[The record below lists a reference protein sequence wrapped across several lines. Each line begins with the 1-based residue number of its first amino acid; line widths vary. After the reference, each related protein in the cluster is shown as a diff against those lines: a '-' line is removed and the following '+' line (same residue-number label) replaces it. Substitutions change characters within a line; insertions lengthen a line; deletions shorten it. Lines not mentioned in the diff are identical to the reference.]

1 MIDKILEFSVRQRV
15 LVLMGALALLLGGL
29 WSAARLPMDAIP
41 DITGIQVQVNTTVP
55 ALAPDEVEKLVT
67 VPLEMALGGVA
78 GVTEMRSLSRFGLS
92 QITLQFTDKTDV
104 YRARQLV
111 TERLQTATDSLPAGL
126 TPKLIPITT
135 GLGEVFYYTVDFA
148 PNAPNALASRAAQL
162 MALWEIQEYVIKP
175 QLRTVQG
182 VADVNAYG
190 GYIKQIVVEPKI
202 DKLRDAGLTV
212 NDLAKV
218 VGENVENA
226 GGGIVNAGNEQ
237 LVIRGVG
244 RVNST
249 EEIAQLPV
257 KFGAAVMPLRVKDFA
272 DVEIGHAFR
281 TGAATHSG
289 QEAVLGVAMMLMGE
303 NSHAV
308 AERVAAKIGEI
319 QKQLPSGMVISPEY
333 NRKNLVH
340 RTIRTVA
347 TNLFEG
353 ALLVTAVLLFLL
365 GNWRA
370 ALIVATAIPLAF
382 LFAITGMTRF
392 GISGNLMS
400 LGAIDFGL
408 IIDGAVVI
416 VENVVRQLGAKQ
428 HQLGRRLTVEERLHT
443 VIAASKQVGTP
454 MFFGVLIITIVYLP
468 ILALSGIE
476 GKMFHPMALTVM
488 MALGGSLVLALT
500 LMPAL
505 CSFLLRGRI
514 AERDNFIIR
523 AIKHIYSPILQ
534 LALRLRWL
542 VVLGALTLF
551 ALALLI
557 FARLG
562 ADFIPKLDE
571 GTFTMMVFRTS
582 SINIDE
588 SVEQQRKTEREIPK
602 RVPEVTHVFS
612 RIGSAEIATDPM
624 PPSDCDFYVY
634 YKPQGEW
641 RRVDNRPISKDE
653 LAKIITT
660 EIENLNPG
668 ARVMVA
674 QPVEM
679 RFNEM
684 LEGIRA
690 DIAVKIFGNDYDVL
704 EHLGSEVKEVL
715 EQIPGTREGEGE
727 VEYETTGRAPMLEIK
742 VKRDVLAKYNL
753 HAGDVNQTIAAAL
766 GGQTVGTMLEGNRR
780 FDIVI
785 RLAEK
790 ERESLET
797 IRALPVRVGEA
808 GLLPLGDVA
817 EIDRVKTV
825 SPILRDSGQRRA
837 ALMVNLRGRDVD
849 SWVREANAKVR
860 EHVKL
865 PEGYTLQFGGQFEN
879 LREAKARLGVV
890 VPAALAFIFVLI
902 FMAFRSVRQALLVY
916 SGVPL
921 AITGGIIALWLR
933 DMPFS
938 ISAAVGFIALSGVAV
953 LNGVVMISYFNQ
965 LREEGRDLHSAVIE
979 GSLTRLRPVL
989 MTAAVAAFGFIPMAL
1004 SSSAGAEVQRPLATV
1019 VIGGIVSSTF
1029 LTLVLVPVLYEWAER
1044 KSRLTVPNHEVD
1056 NSKQV
1061 LTSSRS
1067 APAI

>member
-15 LVLMGALALLLGGL
+15 LVLMGALALLLVGL
-29 WSAARLPMDAIP
+29 WSATKLPMDAIP
-41 DITGIQVQVNTTVP
+41 DITGVQVQVNTTVP

-92 QITLQFTDKTDV
+92 QITLQFTDKTDI

-111 TERLQTATDSLPAGL
+111 TERLQSAADSLPPGL

-135 GLGEVFYYTVDFA
+135 GLGEVFYYSV
-148 PNAPNALASRAAQL
+148 NYAPNALNAPPTREAQL
-162 MALWEIQEYVIKP
+162 MALWEIEEYVIKP

-182 VADVNAYG
+182 VAEVNAYG
-190 GYIKQIVVEPKI
+190 GYTKQIVVQPKI
-202 DKLRDAGLTV
+202 DKLHDAGLTV
-212 NDLAKV
+212 SDLAKV
-218 VGENVENA
+218 VGENVENV
-226 GGGIVNAGNEQ
+226 GGGIVNTGNEQ

-244 RVNST
+244 RVTSPQ
-249 EEIAQLPV
+249 EIAELPV
-257 KFGAAVMPLRVKDFA
+257 KFAASVMPLRVKDLA
-272 DVEIGHAFR
+272 EVQIGHAFR
-281 TGAATHSG
+281 TGAATHAG
-289 QEAVLGVAMMLMGE
+289 EEAVVGVAMMLMGE

-308 AERVAAKIGEI
+308 AHRVAAKIDEI
-319 QKQLPSGMVISPEY
+319 QKQLPSGVVISPEY

-353 ALLVTAVLLFLL
+353 ALLVVAVLLFLL

-370 ALIVATAIPLAF
+370 ALIVAAAIPLAF

-428 HQLGRRLTVEERLHT
+428 HQVGRRLTTDERLHT

-454 MFFGVLIITIVYLP
+454 MFFGVLIIAIVYLP

-488 MALGGSLVLALT
+488 LALGGSLVLALT

-505 CSFLLRGRI
+505 CSFLLRGKI
-514 AERDNFIIR
+514 AERDNWIIG
-523 AIKHIYSPILQ
+523 AAKSVYSPILS

-542 VVLGALTLF
+542 VVLGALALF
-551 ALALLI
+551 ALAIVI
-557 FARLG
+557 FNRLG

-571 GTFTMMVFRTS
+571 GAFTMMVFRAS
-582 SINIDE
+582 SISLDAT
-588 SVEQQRKTEREIPK
+588 VEAQRRTDREIK
-602 RVPEVTHVFS
+602 ARVPEVTHVFS

-624 PPSDCDFYVY
+624 PPSDADFYIY
-634 YKPQGEW
+634 YKPQSEW
-641 RRVDNRPISKDE
+641 RKIDNRPISKEE
-653 LAKIITT
+653 LAEIITK
-660 EIENLNPG
+660 EIEALNPG
-668 ARVMVA
+668 VRVMVA

-704 EHLGSEVKEVL
+704 EKLGEEVKEVL
-715 EQIPGTREGEGE
+715 EQIAGTREGEGE
-727 VEYETTGRAPMLEIK
+727 VEYETTGRAPMFEIK

-766 GGQTVGTMLEGNRR
+766 GGQTVGTMIEGNRR
-780 FDIVI
+780 FEIVV
-785 RLAEK
+785 RLAESD
-790 ERESLET
+790 RENLDA
-797 IRALPVRVGEA
+797 IRQLPVRVGDS
-808 GLLPLGDVA
+808 GMLPLGELADIEKVQ
-817 EIDRVKTV
+817 TV
-825 SPILRDSGQRRA
+825 SPILRDSAQRRA
-837 ALMVNLRGRDVD
+837 ALMVNLQGRDVE
-849 SWVREANAKVR
+849 SWVREADAKVR
-860 EHVKL
+860 EHVHL

-879 LREAKARLGVV
+879 LRDAKARLTIV
-890 VPAALAFIFVLI
+890 VPAALAFILVLI
-902 FMAFRSVRQALLVY
+902 FMAFGSVRQALLVY

-921 AITGGIIALWLR
+921 AITGGVFALWMR
-933 DMPFS
+933 EMPFS

-965 LREEGRDLHSAVIE
+965 LREQGSDVRAAVIE

-1004 SSSAGAEVQRPLATV
+1004 STSAGAEVQRPLATV

-1029 LTLVLVPVLYEWAER
+1029 LTLLLLPVLYDWVER
-1044 KSRLTVPNHEVD
+1044 RSRPNRIPEQSQHP
-1056 NSKQV
+1056 QYAGA
-1061 LTSSRS
+1061 T
-1067 APAI
+1067 

>member
-1 MIDKILEFSVRQRV
+1 MINRILEFAVRQRV
-15 LVLMGALALLLGGL
+15 LVLMAAFGLLVVGL
-29 WSAARLPMDAIP
+29 WSATKLPMDAIP
-41 DITGIQVQVNTTVP
+41 DITGVQVQVNTTVP

-92 QITLQFTDKTDV
+92 QITLQFTDKSDM

-111 TERLQTATDSLPAGL
+111 TERLQSAADSLPRGV

-135 GLGEVFYYTVDFA
+135 GLGEVFYYTLDYA
-148 PNAPNALASRAAQL
+148 PDAPKVPPTRQAQL

-175 QLRTVQG
+175 QLRTVPG

-190 GYIKQIVVEPKI
+190 GYVKQIVIQPNI
-202 DKLRDAGLTV
+202 AKLRDAGLTV
-212 NDLAKV
+212 DDLAKV
-218 VGENVENA
+218 VGENVENS
-226 GGGIVNAGNEQ
+226 GGGIVNAGSEQ

-244 RVNST
+244 RVTSPQ
-249 EEIAQLPV
+249 EIAELPV
-257 KFGAAVMPLRVKDFA
+257 KFAAAVLPLRVKDFA
-272 DVEIGHAFR
+272 EVEIGHAFR

-289 QEAVLGVAMMLMGE
+289 KEAVLGVAMMLMGE

-308 AERVAAKIGEI
+308 AERVGERIAEI
-319 QKQLPSGMVISPEY
+319 QKRLPSGVVISPEY

-353 ALLVTAVLLFLL
+353 ALLVIAVLLFLL

-370 ALIVATAIPLAF
+370 AFIVAAAIPLAL

-416 VENVVRQLGAKQ
+416 VENIVRQLGAKQ
-428 HQLGRRLTVEERLHT
+428 HELERRLTTEERLH
-443 VIAASKQVGTP
+443 VVLAASKQVGTP
-454 MFFGVLIITIVYLP
+454 MFFGVLIIAIVYVP

-488 MALGGSLVLALT
+488 LALGGSLVLALT

-514 AERDNFIIR
+514 MERDNFVIR
-523 AIKHIYSPILQ
+523 VIKRVYAPILRWS
-534 LALRLRWL
+534 LRLRWL
-542 VVLGALTLF
+542 VLLGAIALF
-551 ALALLI
+551 ALAMLI
-557 FARLG
+557 FRHLG

-571 GTFTMMVFRTS
+571 GTFTMMVYRSS
-582 SINIDE
+582 SISLAE
-588 SVEQQRKTEREIPK
+588 SVEQQRKTEQELPK
-602 RVPEVTHVFS
+602 RIPEVTHVFS

-624 PPSDCDFYVY
+624 PPSDCDFYIY
-634 YKPQGEW
+634 YEPQSEW
-641 RRVDNRPISKDE
+641 RKIGNRPISKEE
-653 LAKIITT
+653 LARIITN
-660 EIENLNPG
+660 EIEALNPN

-704 EHLGSEVKEVL
+704 ERLGSEVKEVL

-727 VEYETTGRAPMLEIK
+727 VEYEITGRAPMLEIK
-742 VKRDVLAKYNL
+742 VKRDALSKYNV
-753 HAGDVNQTIAAAL
+753 HAGDVNQAITSAL
-766 GGQTVGTMLEGNRR
+766 AGATVGTMLDGNRR
-780 FDIVI
+780 FDIVV
-785 RLAEK
+785 RLADAD
-790 ERESLET
+790 RESLEK
-797 IRALPVRVGEA
+797 IRALPVRVGDA
-808 GLLPLGDVA
+808 GLLPLGDLA
-817 EIDRVKTV
+817 DIEQVKTV

-837 ALMVNLRGRDVD
+837 ALMVSLQGRDVE
-849 SWVREANAKVR
+849 SWVREADAKVR
-860 EHVKL
+860 EKVKL
-865 PEGYTLQFGGQFEN
+865 PTGYTLEFGGQFEN
-879 LREAKARLGVV
+879 LREAKARLAIV
-890 VPAALAFIFVLI
+890 VPAALIFIFVLI
-902 FMAFRSVRQALLVY
+902 FTAFGSVRQALLVY
-916 SGVPL
+916 TGVPL
-921 AITGGIIALWLR
+921 AVTGGVIGLWVR
-933 DMPFS
+933 NMPFS

-953 LNGVVMISYFNQ
+953 LNGVVMITYFNQ
-965 LREEGRDLHSAVIE
+965 LREQGRDVRSAVIE

-1004 SSSAGAEVQRPLATV
+1004 STSAGAEVQRPLATV
-1019 VIGGIVSSTF
+1019 VIGGIISATF
-1029 LTLVLVPVLYEWAER
+1029 LTLLVLPVLYEWAER
-1044 KSRLTVPNHEVD
+1044 KSR
-1056 NSKQV
+1056 V
-1061 LTSSRS
+1061 LTLPR
-1067 APAI
+1067 

>member
-1 MIDKILEFSVRQRV
+1 MIDKILEFAVRQRV
-15 LVLMGALALLLGGL
+15 LVLMGALALLLVGL
-29 WSAARLPMDAIP
+29 WSANKLPMDAIP
-41 DITGIQVQVNTTVP
+41 DITGVQVQVNTTVP

-92 QITLQFTDKTDV
+92 QITLQFTDKSDI

-111 TERLQTATDSLPAGL
+111 TERLQSAADSLPAGL

-135 GLGEVFYYTVDFA
+135 GLGEVFYYTIDYA
-148 PNAPNALASRAAQL
+148 ANAPASREAQL
-162 MALWEIQEYVIKP
+162 MSLWEIQEYVIKP
-175 QLRTVQG
+175 QLRTVPG
-182 VADVNAYG
+182 VAEVNAYG
-190 GYIKQIVVEPKI
+190 GYQKQIVVQPNI
-202 DKLRDAGLTV
+202 ATLRETGLTV

-226 GGGIVNAGNEQ
+226 GGGVVNAGTEQ

-244 RVNST
+244 RVVSL
-249 EEIAQLPV
+249 EEIAELPV
-257 KFGAAVMPLRVKDFA
+257 KFTAGVMPMRVKDLA
-272 DVEIGHAFR
+272 EVKIGHAFR

-308 AERVAAKIGEI
+308 AESVAEKVQEI
-319 QKQLPSGMVISPEY
+319 QKRLPDGVVISPEY

-353 ALLVTAVLLFLL
+353 ALLVVAVLLFLL

-370 ALIVATAIPLAF
+370 ALIVATAIPLSF
-382 LFAITGMTRF
+382 FFALTGMTRF

-416 VENVVRQLGAKQ
+416 VENVIRQLGLKQ
-428 HQLGRRLTVEERLHT
+428 HEFGRRLTPEERMHT
-443 VIAASKQVGTP
+443 VLAASKQVGTP
-454 MFFGVLIITIVYLP
+454 MFFGVLIIAIVYLP

-488 MALGGSLVLALT
+488 LALGGSLVLALT

-505 CSFLLRGRI
+505 CSFLLRGNI
-514 AERDNFIIR
+514 AERDNAVIR
-523 AIKHIYSPILQ
+523 AVKAVYSPILR
-534 LALRLRWL
+534 LSLRLRWL
-542 VVLGALTLF
+542 ILVTAAALF
-551 ALALLI
+551 ALAI
-557 FARLG
+557 FIFTRLG

-571 GTFTMMVFRTS
+571 GTFTMMVFRAS
-582 SINIDE
+582 SINLDR
-588 SVEQQRKTEREIPK
+588 SVEEQRKTEMEIQG

-624 PPSDCDFYVY
+624 PPSDCDFYLY
-634 YKPQGEW
+634 YKPQKEW
-641 RRVDNRPISKDE
+641 RKVNGRTISKED
-653 LAKIITT
+653 LAKIIST
-660 EIENLNPG
+660 EIEKLNPG

-690 DIAVKIFGNDYDVL
+690 DIAVKIFGTDYDEL
-704 EHLGSEVKEVL
+704 ERLGSEVKEVL

-727 VEYETTGRAPMLEIK
+727 VEYETTGRAPMLEIR

-766 GGQTVGTMLEGNRR
+766 GGQTVGALIEGNRR
-780 FDIVI
+780 FDIVV
-785 RLAEK
+785 RLNEAD
-790 ERESLET
+790 RENLET

-808 GLLPLGDVA
+808 GMLPLGAVA
-817 EIDRVKTV
+817 DIERVKTV
-825 SPILRDSGQRRA
+825 SPILRDSAQRRA
-837 ALMVNLRGRDVD
+837 ALMVNLRGRDVE
-849 SWVREANAKVR
+849 SWVREADAKVR
-860 EHVKL
+860 EHVQL
-865 PEGYTLQFGGQFEN
+865 PSGYTLEFGGQFEN
-879 LREAKARLGVV
+879 LREAKARLVIV

-902 FMAFRSVRQALLVY
+902 FMAFGSVRQALLVY
-916 SGVPL
+916 TGVPL
-921 AITGGIIALWLR
+921 AVTGGVIALWLR

-965 LREEGRDLHSAVIE
+965 LRERGLDTRSAVIE

-1004 SSSAGAEVQRPLATV
+1004 STSAGAEVQRPLATV
-1019 VIGGIVSSTF
+1019 VIGGIISSTF
-1029 LTLVLVPVLYEWAER
+1029 LTLLLLPVLYDWIERRTPPNETAEHAQQPQYANA
-1044 KSRLTVPNHEVD
+1044 T
-1056 NSKQV
+1056 
-1061 LTSSRS
+1061 
-1067 APAI
+1067 

>member
-1 MIDKILEFSVRQRV
+1 MINRILEFSVRQRV
-15 LVLMGALALLLGGL
+15 LVLMGAFGLLVVGL
-29 WSAARLPMDAIP
+29 WSATKLPMDAIP
-41 DITGIQVQVNTTVP
+41 DITGVQVQVNTTVP
-55 ALAPDEVEKLVT
+55 AFAPDEVEKLVT

-78 GVTEMRSLSRFGLS
+78 GITEMRSLSRFGLS
-92 QITLQFTDKTDV
+92 QITLQFSDKSDI

-111 TERLQTATDSLPAGL
+111 TERLQSAADSLPRGV

-135 GLGEVFYYTVDFA
+135 GLGEVFYYTLDYAPDA
-148 PNAPNALASRAAQL
+148 PNVPPTREAQL

-175 QLRTVQG
+175 QLRTVPG

-190 GYIKQIVVEPKI
+190 GYVKQIVIQPNI
-202 DKLRDAGLTV
+202 AKLRDAGLTID
-212 NDLAKV
+212 DLAKV

-226 GGGIVNAGNEQ
+226 GGGIVNAGSEQ
-237 LVIRGVG
+237 LVVRGVG
-244 RVNST
+244 RVTSSQ
-249 EEIAQLPV
+249 EIAELPV
-257 KFGAAVMPLRVKDFA
+257 KFAAAVLPLRVKDFA
-272 DVEIGHAFR
+272 EVQIGHAFR

-289 QEAVLGVAMMLMGE
+289 REAVLGVAMMLMGE

-308 AERVAAKIGEI
+308 AERVAERMAEI
-319 QKQLPSGMVISPEY
+319 QKRLQSGVVISPEY

-353 ALLVTAVLLFLL
+353 ALLVIAVLLFLL

-370 ALIVATAIPLAF
+370 AFIVAAAIPLAL

-416 VENVVRQLGAKQ
+416 VENIVRQLGAKQ
-428 HQLGRRLTVEERLHT
+428 HELERRLTTEERLH
-443 VIAASKQVGTP
+443 VVLSASKQVGTP
-454 MFFGVLIITIVYLP
+454 MFFGVLIIAIVYVP

-488 MALGGSLVLALT
+488 LALGGSLVLALT

-514 AERDNFIIR
+514 MERDNFVIR
-523 AIKHIYSPILQ
+523 VIKSVYAPILRWS
-534 LALRLRWL
+534 LRLRWL
-542 VVLGALTLF
+542 VLLGAIALF
-551 ALALLI
+551 ALAMVI
-557 FARLG
+557 FRHLG

-571 GTFTMMVFRTS
+571 GTFTMMVYRS
-582 SINIDE
+582 PSISLSE
-588 SVEQQRKTEREIPK
+588 SVEQQRKTEQELPK
-602 RVPEVTHVFS
+602 RIPEVTHVFS

-624 PPSDCDFYVY
+624 PPSDCDFYIY
-634 YKPQGEW
+634 YKPQSEW
-641 RRVDNRPISKDE
+641 RKAGNRPISKEE
-653 LAKIITT
+653 LARLITN
-660 EIENLNPG
+660 EIEALNPD

-704 EHLGSEVKEVL
+704 ERLGSEVKEVL

-727 VEYETTGRAPMLEIK
+727 VEYEITGRAPMLEIK
-742 VKRDVLAKYNL
+742 VKRDVLTKYNL
-753 HAGDVNQTIAAAL
+753 HAGDVNQAITTAL
-766 GGQTVGTMLEGNRR
+766 AGATVGTMLDGNRR
-780 FDIVI
+780 FDIVV
-785 RLAEK
+785 RLADAD
-790 ERESLET
+790 RESLEK
-797 IRALPVRVGEA
+797 IRALPVRVGDV
-808 GLLPLGDVA
+808 GLLPLGDLA
-817 EIDRVKTV
+817 DIEQVKTV

-837 ALMVNLRGRDVD
+837 ALMVSLQGRDVE
-849 SWVREANAKVR
+849 SWVREADAKVR
-860 EHVKL
+860 EKVKL
-865 PEGYTLQFGGQFEN
+865 PTGYTLEFGGQFEN
-879 LREAKARLGVV
+879 LREAKARLAIV
-890 VPAALAFIFVLI
+890 VPAALIFIFVLI
-902 FMAFRSVRQALLVY
+902 FTAFGSVRQALLVY

-921 AITGGIIALWLR
+921 AATGGVIALWLR
-933 DMPFS
+933 NMPFS

-953 LNGVVMISYFNQ
+953 LNGVVMISYLNQ
-965 LREEGRDLHSAVIE
+965 LREQGRDVRSAVIE

-1004 SSSAGAEVQRPLATV
+1004 STSAGAEVQRPLATV
-1019 VIGGIVSSTF
+1019 VIGGIISATF
-1029 LTLVLVPVLYEWAER
+1029 LTLLVLPVLYEWAER
-1044 KSRLTVPNHEVD
+1044 KSRAL
-1056 NSKQV
+1056 
-1061 LTSSRS
+1061 
-1067 APAI
+1067 I

>member
-15 LVLMGALALLLGGL
+15 LVLMGALVLLGGGI
-29 WSAARLPMDAIP
+29 WSVTKLPMDAIP
-41 DITGIQVQVNTTVP
+41 DITGVQVQVNTTVP

-78 GVTEMRSLSRFGLS
+78 DVTEMRSLSRFGLS
-92 QITLQFTDKTDV
+92 QITLQFTDKTDI

-111 TERLQTATDSLPAGL
+111 TERLQSAADSLPSGL

-135 GLGEVFYYTVDFA
+135 GLGEVFYYTVDYRAEA
-148 PNAPNALASRAAQL
+148 PNKPSSREAQL

-175 QLRTVQG
+175 QLRTVPG
-182 VADVNAYG
+182 VAEVNAYG
-190 GYIKQIVVEPKI
+190 GYVKQIVVQPNIK
-202 DKLRDAGLTV
+202 KLRDAGLTV

-244 RVNST
+244 RVTSSQ
-249 EEIAQLPV
+249 EISELPV
-257 KFGAAVMPLRVKDFA
+257 KFATGVMPLQVKDFA
-272 DVEIGHAFR
+272 DVQIGHAFR
-281 TGAATHSG
+281 TGAATHRG
-289 QEAVLGVAMMLMGE
+289 EEAVLGVAMMLMGE

-308 AERVAAKIGEI
+308 AERVAAKVEEI
-319 QKQLPSGMVISPEY
+319 RKVLPTDVVISPEY

-340 RTIRTVA
+340 RTIYTVSR
-347 TNLFEG
+347 NLFEG

-370 ALIVATAIPLAF
+370 SLIVATAIPLAF
-382 LFAITGMTRF
+382 LFAITGMNRF

-416 VENVVRQLGAKQ
+416 VENIVRQLGAKQ
-428 HQLGRRLTVEERLHT
+428 HQLMRKLSTEERLH
-443 VIAASKQVGTP
+443 VVVAASKQVGTP
-454 MFFGVLIITIVYLP
+454 MFFGVLIIAIVYLP

-505 CSFLLRGRI
+505 SSLLLRGNI
-514 AERDNFIIR
+514 AERDNLIIR
-523 AIKHIYSPILQ
+523 MMKRIYAPILQ
-534 LALRLRWL
+534 LSLRVWWL
-542 VVLGALTLF
+542 VLFGAMALF
-551 ALALLI
+551 ALALVI
-557 FARLG
+557 FTRLG

-571 GTFTMMVFRTS
+571 GTFTMMVYRTS
-582 SINIDE
+582 SISLDE
-588 SVEQQRKTEREIPK
+588 SVEQQRKTEREIQK

-624 PPSDCDFYVY
+624 PPSDCDFYIY
-634 YKPQGEW
+634 YKPQPEW
-641 RRVDNRPISKDE
+641 RRINNVPISKDD
-653 LAKIITT
+653 LAQIITT
-660 EIENLNPG
+660 EIEKLNPG
-668 ARVMVA
+668 AQIMVA

-690 DIAVKIFGNDYDVL
+690 DIAVKLFGNDYDVL
-704 EHLGSEVKEVL
+704 ERLGAEVKELL

-727 VEYETTGRAPMLEIK
+727 VEYETTGRAPMLEIR
-742 VKRDVLAKYNL
+742 VKREVLAKYNL
-753 HAGDVNQTIAAAL
+753 HADEVNQTIGVAL
-766 GGQTVGTMLEGNRR
+766 GGQTAGVLIEGDRR
-780 FDIVI
+780 FDIVV
-785 RLAEK
+785 RLAEQD
-790 ERESLET
+790 RENLDV
-797 IRALPVRVGEA
+797 IRALPVRVGDA
-808 GLLPLGDVA
+808 GLLPLGQLV
-817 EIDRVKTV
+817 EIEQVQTV
-825 SPILRDSGQRRA
+825 SPILRDSARRRA
-837 ALMVNLRGRDVD
+837 ALMVNLRGRDVE
-849 SWVREANAKVR
+849 SWVHEANEKVR
-860 EHVKL
+860 KHIQL
-865 PEGYTLQFGGQFEN
+865 PEGYTLEFGGQFEN
-879 LREAKARLGVV
+879 LREAKARLAIV

-902 FMAFRSVRQALLVY
+902 FMAFGSVRQALLVY

-921 AITGGIIALWLR
+921 AITGGVVALWLR

-965 LREEGRDLHSAVIE
+965 LREEGNDVRSAVVD

-1004 SSSAGAEVQRPLATV
+1004 STSAGAEVQRPLATV
-1019 VIGGIVSSTF
+1019 VIGGIISSTF
-1029 LTLVLVPVLYEWAER
+1029 LTLVVLPVLYNWVER
-1044 KSRLTVPNHEVD
+1044 NQRESEKTM
-1056 NSKQV
+1056 
-1061 LTSSRS
+1061 
-1067 APAI
+1067 IG